1 MHPFIRKAAHRFPAF
16 RVIGVLF
23 GGWLSG
29 NCGISTVLAEPQS
42 CVDCHRQNESEMVK
56 AWEGSRHAAAGVG
69 CIACHGDNHSTI
81 FQVKGQ
87 VSAATCGSCHSKQV
101 TEFNR
106 SLHAESMDRMEVD
119 PKFQRLS
126 PAMAE
131 QGCVQCHKIG
141 KHFPDGS
148 RGGCNSCHSG
158 HSFSVIEARRPESC
172 GGCHSGRDHPHI
184 EMWQASKH
192 GQLFASEAT
201 RAQAPTCVTC
211 HMPGGSH
218 DTGIGLTLGN
228 VGTGA
233 ALDTDKPAVKMRS
246 ITAEEAKRQR
256 ALMVANCLPC
266 HSSRFA
272 SESLAGADHV
282 KQEAD
287 AVLGEAAAVINQLQH
302 DKLIRWLESGMPPD
316 EPEVPAGHPG
326 DSESLPEAPQ
336 PYSWIGPI
344 PESIIPRIGGAEP
357 EPGPLPGT
365 EMPYDGL
372 TPLEQRFF
380 EMVKFHHAT
389 TFKGAY
395 HHSPMFT
402 HNEGFLRMQQDLSDI
417 KNKAEQIRSEAKA
430 SHPTQP
436 KQP

>member
-1 MHPFIRKAAHRFPAF
+1 MF
-16 RVIGVLF
+16 L
-23 GGWLSG
+23 GGWLFAW
-29 NCGISTVLAEPQS
+29 CGISVALAAPQS
-42 CVDCHRQNESEMVK
+42 CVDCHRQSEKEMVK

-106 SLHAESMDRMEVD
+106 SLHAESMDRMEAD
-119 PKFQRLS
+119 PKFERLS

-141 KHFPDGS
+141 KHFADGS

-158 HSFSVIEARRPESC
+158 HAFSVVEARRPEAC
-172 GGCHSGRDHPHI
+172 GGCHSGPDHPHI

-192 GQLFASEAT
+192 GQLFASPET

-233 ALDTDKPAVKMRS
+233 ALDTEKPSVKMRS
-246 ITAEEAKRQR
+246 ISAEEAKQQR

-272 SESLAGADHV
+272 TESLTGADLV

-287 AVLGEAAAVINQLQH
+287 AVLGEAAGVINQLQR
-302 DKLIRWLESGMPPD
+302 DKLIRWLSSGMPPD
-316 EPEVPAGHPG
+316 EPKVPAEQPA
-326 DSESLPEAPQ
+326 EPQQ

-344 PESIIPRIGGAEP
+344 PESIIPRIGEP
-357 EPGPLPGT
+357 EPEPLPGT

-372 TPLEQRFF
+372 TPLEHSFF
-380 EMVKFHHAT
+380 GMVKFHHAT

-417 KNKAEQIRSEAKA
+417 KNKAEQIRSEAKT
-430 SHPTQP
+430 STPTPP